1 MTEKEAQE
9 AKRHKRVD
17 RLKKGIMGLFVFAVL
32 APIVLTVVF
41 TLRINSLEKRLR
53 DVTGNLEKL
62 QAEEQKSAVEAYV
75 SALGNPSGQEGA
87 SGQGATAGQEGA
99 SGQGATAGQEGASGQ
114 EATAGQE
121 DARGQENAS
130 DEENVT
136 VRKVYLTFDDGP
148 SSNTDN
154 ILDILDTY
162 GVKATFFVTGKE
174 GAKAEASYRRI
185 VEEGHTLG
193 MHSYTHDYSVIYAS
207 EEAFMEDMEKLQ
219 RYLYDVTGV
228 QSTYIRFP
236 GGSSNKVSDVDM
248 RLLIT
253 DVHEAGMEYFDWNVS
268 SQDASSKPLTKEE
281 ILDNCL
287 NSIER
292 FQNCIILMHDAG
304 SKDSTVEALPELIEH
319 IQAMEHTELLPITED
334 TVPVWHIKMTQETE
348 D

>member
-99 SGQGATAGQEGASGQ
+99 SGQ

-121 DARGQENAS
+121 DARGQEDAS
-130 DEENVT
+130 DEEDVT

>member
-87 SGQGATAGQEGA
+87 SGQGATAGQE
-99 SGQGATAGQEGASGQ
+99 EASGQ

-121 DARGQENAS
+121 DARGQEDAS

>member
-87 SGQGATAGQEGA
+87 SGQGATAGQE
-99 SGQGATAGQEGASGQ
+99 
-114 EATAGQE
+114 
-121 DARGQENAS
+121 DARGQEDAS
-130 DEENVT
+130 DEENVP

-228 QSTYIRFP
+228 QSMYIRFP

>member
-41 TLRINSLEKRLR
+41 MLRINSLEKRLR

-99 SGQGATAGQEGASGQ
+99 SGQ

-121 DARGQENAS
+121 DARGQEDAS
-130 DEENVT
+130 DEENVP

>member
-41 TLRINSLEKRLR
+41 TLQINSLEKRLR

-99 SGQGATAGQEGASGQ
+99 SGQ

-121 DARGQENAS
+121 DVRGQEDAS
-130 DEENVT
+130 DEENVP

>member
-75 SALGNPSGQEGA
+75 SALGSPSGQEGA

-99 SGQGATAGQEGASGQ
+99 SGQ
-114 EATAGQE
+114 E
-121 DARGQENAS
+121 DAS
-130 DEENVT
+130 DEEDVP

>member
-17 RLKKGIMGLFVFAVL
+17 RLKKGIMGLFAFAVL

-53 DVTGNLEKL
+53 DGTGNLEKL

-87 SGQGATAGQEGA
+87 SGQ
-99 SGQGATAGQEGASGQ
+99 

-121 DARGQENAS
+121 DARGQEDAS

>member
-32 APIVLTVVF
+32 APIVLAVVF
-41 TLRINSLEKRLR
+41 INSLEKRLR

-87 SGQGATAGQEGA
+87 SGQ
-99 SGQGATAGQEGASGQ
+99 

-121 DARGQENAS
+121 DARGQEDAS

-268 SQDASSKPLTKEE
+268 SQAASSKPLTKEE

>member
-1 MTEKEAQE
+1 MTEKGAQE

-87 SGQGATAGQEGA
+87 SGQ
-99 SGQGATAGQEGASGQ
+99 

-121 DARGQENAS
+121 DVRGQEDAS

-219 RYLYDVTGV
+219 HYLYDVTGV

>member
-9 AKRHKRVD
+9 AKRHKRVN

-41 TLRINSLEKRLR
+41 MLRINSLEKRLR
-53 DVTGNLEKL
+53 DVTGSLEKL
-62 QAEEQKSAVEAYV
+62 QAEEQKSAVEAST
-75 SALGNPSGQEGA
+75 SALENPSGQEGTT
-87 SGQGATAGQEGA
+87 GQGETAGQEGA
-99 SGQGATAGQEGASGQ
+99 S
-114 EATAGQE
+114 
-121 DARGQENAS
+121 
-130 DEENVT
+130 DEENVP

-219 RYLYDVTGV
+219 HYLYDVTGV

>member
-87 SGQGATAGQEGA
+87 SGQGAT
-99 SGQGATAGQEGASGQ
+99 SW
-114 EATAGQE
+114 QE
-121 DARGQENAS
+121 DARGQEDAS
-130 DEENVT
+130 DEENVP

>member
-99 SGQGATAGQEGASGQ
+99 SGQ

-121 DARGQENAS
+121 DVRGQEDAS

-334 TVPVWHIKMTQETE
+334 TVPVWHIKTTQETE

>member
-99 SGQGATAGQEGASGQ
+99 SGQ

-121 DARGQENAS
+121 DTRGQEDAS

-319 IQAMEHTELLPITED
+319 IQAMEHTELLPITKD

>member
-17 RLKKGIMGLFVFAVL
+17 RLKKGIMGLFAFAVL

-62 QAEEQKSAVEAYV
+62 QAEEQRSAVEAYV

-99 SGQGATAGQEGASGQ
+99 TGQ

-121 DARGQENAS
+121 DARGQEDAS

>member
-62 QAEEQKSAVEAYV
+62 QAEEQKSAVETYV

-87 SGQGATAGQEGA
+87 SGQGAT
-99 SGQGATAGQEGASGQ
+99 SW
-114 EATAGQE
+114 QE
-121 DARGQENAS
+121 DARGQEDVS
-130 DEENVT
+130 DEENVP

-148 SSNTDN
+148 SSNTNN

>member
-62 QAEEQKSAVEAYV
+62 QAEEQRSAVEAYV

-99 SGQGATAGQEGASGQ
+99 SGQ

-121 DARGQENAS
+121 DARGQEDAS

>member
-17 RLKKGIMGLFVFAVL
+17 RLKKGIMGLFVFTVL

-41 TLRINSLEKRLR
+41 MLRINSLENRLR

-62 QAEEQKSAVEAYV
+62 QAEEQKSAVETYV

-87 SGQGATAGQEGA
+87 SGQGAT
-99 SGQGATAGQEGASGQ
+99 SW
-114 EATAGQE
+114 QE
-121 DARGQENAS
+121 DARGQEDVS
-130 DEENVT
+130 DEENVP

-148 SSNTDN
+148 SSNTNN

>member
-62 QAEEQKSAVEAYV
+62 QAEEQKSAVEDLA
-75 SALGNPSGQEGA
+75 SDLENPSGQEGA
-87 SGQGATAGQEGA
+87 SGQGVTAGQEGT
-99 SGQGATAGQEGASGQ
+99 SGQGATAGQEGS
-114 EATAGQE
+114 
-121 DARGQENAS
+121 S
-130 DEENVT
+130 DEEDVP
-136 VRKVYLTFDDGP
+136 VREVYLTFDDGP

>member
-17 RLKKGIMGLFVFAVL
+17 RLKKVIMGLFVFAVL

-99 SGQGATAGQEGASGQ
+99 SGQ

-121 DARGQENAS
+121 DARGQEDAS

>member
-87 SGQGATAGQEGA
+87 SGQE
-99 SGQGATAGQEGASGQ
+99 ATAGQEGASGQ

-121 DARGQENAS
+121 DACGQEDAS

-219 RYLYDVTGV
+219 RYLYDVTGM

>member
-99 SGQGATAGQEGASGQ
+99 SGQ

-121 DARGQENAS
+121 DVRGQEDAS

-185 VEEGHTLG
+185 VEEGRCIPTPMTIPSFMLPRKPLWRIWKNC
-193 MHSYTHDYSVIYAS
+193 SVIC
-207 EEAFMEDMEKLQ
+207 MM
-219 RYLYDVTGV
+219 
-228 QSTYIRFP
+228 
-236 GGSSNKVSDVDM
+236 
-248 RLLIT
+248 
-253 DVHEAGMEYFDWNVS
+253 
-268 SQDASSKPLTKEE
+268 
-281 ILDNCL
+281 
-287 NSIER
+287 
-292 FQNCIILMHDAG
+292 
-304 SKDSTVEALPELIEH
+304 
-319 IQAMEHTELLPITED
+319 
-334 TVPVWHIKMTQETE
+334 
-348 D
+348 

>member
-41 TLRINSLEKRLR
+41 MLRINSLENRLR

-75 SALGNPSGQEGA
+75 SALGNPSGKEGA
-87 SGQGATAGQEGA
+87 SGQGG
-99 SGQGATAGQEGASGQ
+99 
-114 EATAGQE
+114 TAGQE
-121 DARGQENAS
+121 DARGQEDAS
-130 DEENVT
+130 DEEDVP

>member
-62 QAEEQKSAVEAYV
+62 QAEEQKSAVEDLA
-75 SALGNPSGQEGA
+75 SDLENPSGQEGA
-87 SGQGATAGQEGA
+87 SGQGVTAGQEGT
-99 SGQGATAGQEGASGQ
+99 SGQGATAGQEGS
-114 EATAGQE
+114 
-121 DARGQENAS
+121 S
-130 DEENVT
+130 DEEDVP

-219 RYLYDVTGV
+219 CYLYDVTGV

>member
-99 SGQGATAGQEGASGQ
+99 SGQEV
-114 EATAGQE
+114 TAGQE
-121 DARGQENAS
+121 DVRGQEDAS

>member
-41 TLRINSLEKRLR
+41 MLRINSLEKRLR

-62 QAEEQKSAVEAYV
+62 QAEEQKPAVEAYV

-99 SGQGATAGQEGASGQ
+99 SGQGATAGQE
-114 EATAGQE
+114 
-121 DARGQENAS
+121 DARGQEDAS
-130 DEENVT
+130 DEENVP

>member
-1 MTEKEAQE
+1 M
-9 AKRHKRVD
+9 
-17 RLKKGIMGLFVFAVL
+17 
-32 APIVLTVVF
+32 
-41 TLRINSLEKRLR
+41 
-53 DVTGNLEKL
+53 
-62 QAEEQKSAVEAYV
+62 EAYV
-75 SALGNPSGQEGA
+75 SALGNPS
-87 SGQGATAGQEGA
+87 
-99 SGQGATAGQEGASGQ
+99 GQEGASGQ

-121 DARGQENAS
+121 DARGQEDAS

>member
-62 QAEEQKSAVEAYV
+62 QAEEQRSAVEAYV

-87 SGQGATAGQEGA
+87 SGR
-99 SGQGATAGQEGASGQ
+99 GATAGQEGASGQ
-114 EATAGQE
+114 EVTAGQE
-121 DARGQENAS
+121 DARGQEDAS

>member
-41 TLRINSLEKRLR
+41 MLRINSLEKRLR

-87 SGQGATAGQEGA
+87 SGQGATAGQEGV
-99 SGQGATAGQEGASGQ
+99 SGQ

-121 DARGQENAS
+121 DTRGQEDAS

>member
-99 SGQGATAGQEGASGQ
+99 SGQGATAGQE
-114 EATAGQE
+114 
-121 DARGQENAS
+121 DARGQEDAS
-130 DEENVT
+130 DEEDVP

>member
-62 QAEEQKSAVEAYV
+62 QAEEQKSAVEAYYV
-75 SALGNPSGQEGA
+75 SALGNPS
-87 SGQGATAGQEGA
+87 GQEGA

-121 DARGQENAS
+121 DARGQEDAS
-130 DEENVT
+130 DEENVP

-174 GAKAEASYRRI
+174 GVKAEASYRRI

>member
-75 SALGNPSGQEGA
+75 SALGNPSW
-87 SGQGATAGQEGA
+87 QEGA

-121 DARGQENAS
+121 DARGQEDAS

>member
-41 TLRINSLEKRLR
+41 MLRINSLEKRLR

-62 QAEEQKSAVEAYV
+62 QAEEQKSAVEVLA
-75 SALGNPSGQEGA
+75 SALENPSGQEGT
-87 SGQGATAGQEGA
+87 SGQGVTAGQEGT
-99 SGQGATAGQEGASGQ
+99 SGQGVTAGQEGS
-114 EATAGQE
+114 
-121 DARGQENAS
+121 S
-130 DEENVT
+130 DEENVP

-236 GGSSNKVSDVDM
+236 GGSSNKVSEVDM

-268 SQDASSKPLTKEE
+268 SQDASSRPLTKEE

-292 FQNCIILMHDAG
+292 FQNCIVLMHDAG

>member
-17 RLKKGIMGLFVFAVL
+17 RLKKGIMGFFVFAVL

-53 DVTGNLEKL
+53 DVTENLEKL

-87 SGQGATAGQEGA
+87 SGQEATAW
-99 SGQGATAGQEGASGQ
+99 QEGASGQ

-121 DARGQENAS
+121 DARGQEDAS

>member
-17 RLKKGIMGLFVFAVL
+17 RLKKGIMGLFAFAVL
-32 APIVLTVVF
+32 TPIVLTVVF

-87 SGQGATAGQEGA
+87 SGQ
-99 SGQGATAGQEGASGQ
+99 

-121 DARGQENAS
+121 DARGQEDAS

>member
-9 AKRHKRVD
+9 AKRHKRVN
-17 RLKKGIMGLFVFAVL
+17 RLKKGIMGLFVFSVL

-41 TLRINSLEKRLR
+41 MLRINSLEKRLR
-53 DVTGNLEKL
+53 DVTGSLEKL
-62 QAEEQKSAVEAYV
+62 QAEEQKSAVEASA
-75 SALGNPSGQEGA
+75 SALENPSGQEGTT
-87 SGQGATAGQEGA
+87 GQGETAGQEKVSGQEGA
-99 SGQGATAGQEGASGQ
+99 S
-114 EATAGQE
+114 
-121 DARGQENAS
+121 
-130 DEENVT
+130 DEEDVQ

-219 RYLYDVTGV
+219 HYLYDVTGV

>member
-53 DVTGNLEKL
+53 DVTENLEKL
-62 QAEEQKSAVEAYV
+62 QAEEQKSAVEAYYV
-75 SALGNPSGQEGA
+75 SALGNPS
-87 SGQGATAGQEGA
+87 GQEGA

-121 DARGQENAS
+121 DARGQEDAS

>member
-9 AKRHKRVD
+9 AKRHKRVN
-17 RLKKGIMGLFVFAVL
+17 RLKKGIMGLFGFAVL

-41 TLRINSLEKRLR
+41 MLRINSLEKRLR
-53 DVTGNLEKL
+53 DVTGSLEKL
-62 QAEEQKSAVEAYV
+62 QAEEQKSAVEASA
-75 SALGNPSGQEGA
+75 SALENPSGQEGT
-87 SGQGATAGQEGA
+87 SGQGDAAGQDNT
-99 SGQGATAGQEGASGQ
+99 S
-114 EATAGQE
+114 
-121 DARGQENAS
+121 GQENAS
-130 DEENVT
+130 GQKGTSDEEDVP

-219 RYLYDVTGV
+219 HYLYDVTGV

>member
-87 SGQGATAGQEGA
+87 SGQE
-99 SGQGATAGQEGASGQ
+99 ATAGQEGASGQ

-121 DARGQENAS
+121 DARGQEDAS
-130 DEENVT
+130 DEENVP

>member
-62 QAEEQKSAVEAYV
+62 QAEEQRSAVEAYV

-99 SGQGATAGQEGASGQ
+99 SGQ
-114 EATAGQE
+114 EATVGQE
-121 DARGQENAS
+121 DARGQEDAS